1 MVVCA
6 SLCASSLALCVCVW
20 GFSLSLSNHSSLCV
34 LKISLFL
41 ALCGAEM
48 ITLSPASTSSS
59 PLGGP
64 PPVSSLLC
72 VPLCACAPAHLL
84 VGRRHFTRTKKRVH
98 TQQCV
103 DSAVT
108 ITPPLHT
115 AVTVETK
122 RIPTPTHRL
131 AGGYSFVDDE
141 AKRDGCTKTTSTAR
155 SPLWPARCAPC
166 VGIPPTA

>member
-1 MVVCA
+1 MCISVCIIPRA
-6 SLCASSLALCVCVW
+6 VCVCV
-20 GFSLSLSNHSSLCV
+20 GILSLSLQSFITV
-34 LKISLFL
+34 RVEDISLPCL
-41 ALCGAEM
+41 VWRGDDH
-48 ITLSPASTSSS
+48 TLPSIDVVVAVG
-59 PLGGP
+59 GGP